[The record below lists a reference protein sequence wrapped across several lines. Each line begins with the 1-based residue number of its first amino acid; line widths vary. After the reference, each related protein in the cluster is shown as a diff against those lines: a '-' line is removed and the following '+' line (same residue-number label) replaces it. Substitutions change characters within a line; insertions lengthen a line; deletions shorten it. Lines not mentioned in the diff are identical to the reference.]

1 MLKALLLA
9 AVLSQSTALIQ
20 ARTLPATDVEI
31 KVYFTNPN
39 LPNGNGC
46 DTGEFVTRKIPRTT
60 QVADEALRQLFA
72 GPTAGEKA
80 KGMEAIPSLSDYYIG
95 LTIKKGIA
103 IVNFRPGAEEYLHV
117 SGPICMQN
125 QVLMPIKKTL
135 KQFPSIKDV
144 DYAIN
149 GKIIEEWDA

>member
-1 MLKALLLA
+1 
-9 AVLSQSTALIQ
+9 
-20 ARTLPATDVEI
+20 
-31 KVYFTNPN
+31 
-39 LPNGNGC
+39 
-46 DTGEFVTRKIPRTT
+46 
-60 QVADEALRQLFA
+60 
-72 GPTAGEKA
+72 
-80 KGMEAIPSLSDYYIG
+80 MEAIPSLSDYYIG